1 MPQESN
7 KRAYRILISWTPA
20 SSGTEPIQYAA
31 WLARTTDIEVR
42 VVSAFV
48 QPWHEVSL
56 QKLGG
61 KYNEW
66 FEQESAACRNA
77 VKNTLQAAGIPRE
90 YWDKDYSV
98 LMDGP
103 SKPQLLTQAAEDF
116 DADLVL
122 LGSNQGAAKGR
133 FLAGSTADS
142 MLHYSPT
149 PVGLSPRAA
158 KLSKH
163 GVTRLNF
170 ALTEEQNIDDV
181 PALFDAASLA
191 STWKVPLR
199 IVVFS
204 SNGLVTAPM
213 TKNLDVALELT
224 SQWREHSL
232 GLLDVARDRVA
243 GHFPQLDITSEIG
256 SGKGWRAAVDS
267 LKWKKGDLI
276 CLGSTPM
283 GPLER
288 VFIGSRATE
297 LLPHL
302 SVPIIVW
309 PSRKV
314 T

>member
-1 MPQESN
+1 MPLNSD

-20 SSGTEPIQYAA
+20 SGGTEPIEYAA
-31 WLARTTDIEVR
+31 WLARTTPVEVR
-42 VVSAFV
+42 VLSAFV
-48 QPWHEVSL
+48 QPWHEVSM

-61 KYNEW
+61 KYNKW
-66 FEQESAACRNA
+66 FAQEAKACKQA
-77 VKNTLQAAGIPRE
+77 VKNTLRAAGIPRE
-90 YWDKDYSV
+90 QWDKEYSV

-103 SKPQLLTQAAEDF
+103 SKPQLLTQVAEEF

-122 LGSNQGAAKGR
+122 LGPNQGAAKGR

-142 MLHYSPT
+142 LLHYSPV

-170 ALTEEQNIDDV
+170 ALTEEQSIDDV
-181 PALFDAASLA
+181 PALIDAAFLA
-191 STWKVPLR
+191 STWNVPLR
-199 IVVFS
+199 IIVFS
-204 SNGLVTAPM
+204 SHGLVNAPIND
-213 TKNLDVALELT
+213 NLDVALELT

-232 GLLDVARDRVA
+232 GRLDIARERV
-243 GHFPQLDITSEIG
+243 GEHFPDLEIRTEIG

-276 CLGSTPM
+276 CLGSSPM
-283 GPLER
+283 GTLER

-309 PSRKV
+309 PTRKAS
-314 T
+314 

>member
-1 MPQESN
+1 MPQKSE
-7 KRAYRILISWTPA
+7 KRAFRILISWTPA
-20 SSGTEPIQYAA
+20 SGGTEPIQYAA

-42 VVSAFV
+42 VLSAFV

-66 FEQESAACRNA
+66 FEQEAKACKQA

-90 YWDKDYSV
+90 YWNKNYSV

-103 SKPQLLTQAAEDF
+103 SKPHLLTQAAEDF

-142 MLHYSPT
+142 LLHYSPT

-170 ALTEEQNIDDV
+170 ALTEEQGLDDV

-191 STWKVPLR
+191 SRWNVPLR

-213 TKNLDVALELT
+213 NDNLDVALELT

-232 GLLDVARDRVA
+232 GLLDVAREQVVA
-243 GHFPQLDITSEIG
+243 QFPELEITSEIG
-256 SGKGWRAAVDS
+256 SGQGWRAAVDS
-267 LKWKKGDLI
+267 MKWKKGDLM
-276 CLGSTPM
+276 CLGSAPM
-283 GPLER
+283 GPIER

-309 PSRKV
+309 PSRKAS
-314 T
+314 

>member
-1 MPQESN
+1 MPLNSD

-20 SSGTEPIQYAA
+20 SGGTEPIEYAA
-31 WLARTTDIEVR
+31 WLARTTPVEVR
-42 VVSAFV
+42 VLSAFV
-48 QPWHEVSL
+48 QPWHEVSM

-61 KYNEW
+61 KYNKW
-66 FEQESAACRNA
+66 FAQEAKACKQA
-77 VKNTLQAAGIPRE
+77 VKNTLRAAGIPRE
-90 YWDKDYSV
+90 QWDKEYSV

-103 SKPQLLTQAAEDF
+103 SKPQLLTQAAEEF

-122 LGSNQGAAKGR
+122 LGPNQGAAKGR

-142 MLHYSPT
+142 LLHYSPI

-170 ALTEEQNIDDV
+170 ALTEEQGIDDV
-181 PALFDAASLA
+181 PALIDAAFLA
-191 STWKVPLR
+191 STWNVPLR
-199 IVVFS
+199 IIVFS
-204 SNGLVTAPM
+204 SHGLVNAPIND
-213 TKNLDVALELT
+213 NLDVALELT

-232 GLLDVARDRVA
+232 GR
-243 GHFPQLDITSEIG
+243 LDIARERVGERFPDLEIRTEIG

-276 CLGSTPM
+276 CLGSSPM
-283 GPLER
+283 GALER

-309 PSRKV
+309 PSRK
-314 T
+314 TS

>member
-1 MPQESN
+1 MPLNSDN
-7 KRAYRILISWTPA
+7 RAFRILISWTPA
-20 SSGTEPIQYAA
+20 SGGTEPIEYAA
-31 WLARTTDIEVR
+31 WLARTTKIEVR

-48 QPWHEVSL
+48 QPWHEVSM

-61 KYNEW
+61 KYHKW
-66 FEQESAACRNA
+66 FAQEAKACKQA
-77 VKNTLQAAGIPRE
+77 VKSTLQAAGIARDQ
-90 YWDKDYSV
+90 WNKDYSV

-116 DADLVL
+116 EADLVL
-122 LGSNQGAAKGR
+122 LGTNQGAAKGR
-133 FLAGSTADS
+133 FVAGSTADS
-142 MLHYSPT
+142 LLHHSPI
-149 PVGLSPRAA
+149 PVGLTPRAV

-170 ALTEEQNIDDV
+170 AMTEEQGSNDL
-181 PALFDAASLA
+181 PALLDAAQLA
-191 STWKVPLR
+191 TQWKVPLR

-204 SNGLVTAPM
+204 SHGLVAAPIHD
-213 TKNLDVALELT
+213 KLDVALELT

-232 GLLDVARDRVA
+232 GR
-243 GHFPQLDITSEIG
+243 LDIAREKVGEQFPDLEIRTEIG

-283 GPLER
+283 GAIER

-309 PSRKV
+309 PSRKAS
-314 T
+314 

>member
-1 MPQESN
+1 MTQSSS
-7 KRAYRILISWTPA
+7 RAFRILISWTPA
-20 SSGTEPIQYAA
+20 SGDTEPIRFAA
-31 WLARTTDIEVR
+31 WLARTTEIEVR

-61 KYNEW
+61 KYHDW
-66 FEQESAACRNA
+66 FKEESRACRQA
-77 VKNTLQAAGIPRE
+77 VKDTLIAAGIERSQWNE
-90 YWDKDYSV
+90 TYSV

-103 SKPQLLTQAAEDF
+103 SKPQLLTQAAEEF
-116 DADLVL
+116 DADLIL

-142 MLHYSPT
+142 LLHYSPT
-149 PVGLSPRAA
+149 PVGLSPRAV

-170 ALTEEQNIDDV
+170 ALTEEQDLDDV

-191 STWKVPLR
+191 ATWNVPLR

-204 SNGLVTAPM
+204 SNGLVAAPM
-213 TKNLDVALELT
+213 NANHDVALELT

-232 GLLDVARDRVA
+232 GLLDVARERVVSQ
-243 GHFPQLDITSEIG
+243 FPDLEITSEIG

-276 CLGSTPM
+276 CIGSTPM
-283 GPLER
+283 GPIER

-309 PSRKV
+309 PSSACPQ
-314 T
+314 

>member
-1 MPQESN
+1 MPLNSD

-20 SSGTEPIQYAA
+20 SGGTEPIEYAA
-31 WLARTTDIEVR
+31 WLARTTPVEVR
-42 VVSAFV
+42 VLSAFV
-48 QPWHEVSL
+48 QPWHEVSM

-61 KYNEW
+61 KYNKW
-66 FEQESAACRNA
+66 FAQEAKACKQA
-77 VKNTLQAAGIPRE
+77 VKNTLRAAGIPRE
-90 YWDKDYSV
+90 QWDKEYSV

-103 SKPQLLTQAAEDF
+103 SKPQLLTQAAEEF

-122 LGSNQGAAKGR
+122 LGPNQGAAKGR

-142 MLHYSPT
+142 LLHYSPV

-170 ALTEEQNIDDV
+170 ALTEEQSIDDV
-181 PALFDAASLA
+181 PALIDAAFLA
-191 STWKVPLR
+191 STWNVPLR
-199 IVVFS
+199 IIVFS
-204 SNGLVTAPM
+204 SHGLVNAPIND
-213 TKNLDVALELT
+213 NLDVALELT

-232 GLLDVARDRVA
+232 GRLDIARERV
-243 GHFPQLDITSEIG
+243 GEHFPDLEIRTEIG
-256 SGKGWRAAVDS
+256 SGKGWRAAVES

-276 CLGSTPM
+276 CLGSSPM
-283 GPLER
+283 GTLER

-309 PSRKV
+309 PTRKAS
-314 T
+314 

>member
-1 MPQESN
+1 MPLNSD

-20 SSGTEPIQYAA
+20 SGGTEPIEYAA
-31 WLARTTDIEVR
+31 WLARTTPVEVR
-42 VVSAFV
+42 VLSAFV
-48 QPWHEVSL
+48 QPWHEVSM

-61 KYNEW
+61 KYNKW
-66 FEQESAACRNA
+66 FAQEAKACKQA
-77 VKNTLQAAGIPRE
+77 VKNTLRAAGIPRE
-90 YWDKDYSV
+90 QWDKEYSV

-103 SKPQLLTQAAEDF
+103 SKPQLLTQAAEEF

-122 LGSNQGAAKGR
+122 LGPNQGAAKGR

-142 MLHYSPT
+142 LLHYSPI

-170 ALTEEQNIDDV
+170 ALTEEQSIDDV
-181 PALFDAASLA
+181 PALIDAAFLA
-191 STWKVPLR
+191 STWNVPLR
-199 IVVFS
+199 IIVFS
-204 SNGLVTAPM
+204 SHGLVNAPIND
-213 TKNLDVALELT
+213 NLDVALELT

-232 GLLDVARDRVA
+232 GRLDIARERV
-243 GHFPQLDITSEIG
+243 GEHFPDLEIRTEIG

-276 CLGSTPM
+276 CLGSSPM
-283 GPLER
+283 GALER

-309 PSRKV
+309 PTRKAS
-314 T
+314 